1 MEKKRLCH
9 SFFKRPWRKI
19 LVIMK
24 LFFLLTCC
32 FTLSLSA
39 NSLAQ
44 QERVSLKMKNVGVE
58 KLFDEVQRQ
67 TKLYFLF
74 NIEQVKQLG
83 KISLDVNNETVES
96 VLMSVFKNSDLTYVF
111 NGNMIVVR
119 PRDAQDDKEVKKI
132 VITGK
137 VSDAKKQPLPGVT
150 VQMKGVAI
158 GTATGHDGKYSL
170 TIPNAP
176 QKFTLVYSFVGMLTQ
191 EVVYAGKDTI
201 DVVMKEDVKAL
212 EDVVVTGFMNIRN
225 SSFTGNAVTVK
236 KEDLLKV
243 SKTNVIKALQT
254 FDPSFRIKE
263 NNRWGSDPN
272 ALPEVYIRGESGLGV
287 KQLDRDALSKSNLV
301 DNPNLPTFIM
311 DGFEVSVS
319 KLYDM
324 DPNRIESIT
333 ILKDATATALY
344 GSRAANG
351 VVIITTIPP
360 KAGKLNIDYSIVG
373 DITFPDL
380 TDYHLLNAKE
390 KLEVERLAGCYDFDK
405 NNDGYTDKYT
415 LDKEYSNKLA
425 NVVKGVDTYWLA
437 KPLQTVFNHSHS
449 LYIDG
454 GSESV
459 RFGIELQYANQDGV
473 MKGSLRDRMG
483 AGVSLAYNYKTFL
496 VKNTVTYQRVRTK
509 ESPYGNFAAFAK
521 QLPYDK
527 YKDEDGVYNPTMK
540 YWGRGS
546 DSRRVN
552 PMYEPS
558 LNNFNKGSSEEFIN
572 NLSVNWNIIDGL
584 LLKGQLSL
592 TKTIG
597 NTKRFYDPLSQQSAN
612 LNILS
617 LKNVNSG
624 TLYLDNNDGFS
635 VDMNA
640 TLSFNK
646 ALNGHMINALTGI
659 SVQEDKSKSNGATYI
674 GFPSG
679 TLSSP
684 EYAKEMYQ
692 KTRFNESTKRL
703 VGFLFSLNYSYK
715 DIYLLDASV
724 RMDGSSTFGSDQRF
738 APFWSFGLGVNLHK
752 YNFIQS
758 LGFVDQLKLR
768 ASYGQ
773 IGKVN
778 FPAYAA
784 RSTYDIATDEW
795 YKTGLS
801 TRLKALGNKNL
812 TWETTNTFDIGA
824 ELSLFGDLLYVKGSY
839 YDKRTIDLVNDV
851 TVPTSTGFTSYRD
864 NVGEVSNKGY
874 EFDVRVSAYQT
885 KDWSVI
891 FNFNLAHNK
900 NRIEKI
906 SESLRAYNERVQE
919 MFSKQLAFN
928 DPDKELQSQ
937 PFLQYVEGGSLNSIF
952 GVRSQGINP
961 ADGQEVFVSRNGQLT
976 KVWAASD
983 QVALGTSEPKAQG
996 TFGFNIVYKQFSL
1009 FTNFMYETGGQRY
1022 NQTLVDKVENVNVYT
1037 DNVDERVLTS
1047 RWTKPGDKAKYKSLV
1062 VGRNVVEQTKPT
1074 SRFVQDYNVLSW
1086 NSLELGYDLPS
1097 SITNKLNLSMLRF
1110 SFGMNDIW
1118 HLSSVKQERGTSYPF
1133 ARTVTF
1139 SIKVSL

>member
-1 MEKKRLCH
+1 MKKNRLCH

-58 KLFDEVQRQ
+58 RLFDEVQRQ

-96 VLMSVFKNSDLTYVF
+96 VLMSVFKDSGLTYVF

-119 PRDAQDDKEVKKI
+119 PRDSQENKEIKKI

-137 VSDAKKQPLPGVT
+137 VSDEKRQPLPGVT

-158 GTATGHDGKYSL
+158 GTSTDHDGKYSL
-170 TIPNAP
+170 TIPSAP
-176 QKFTLVYSFVGMLTQ
+176 EKFMLVYSFVGMVTQ
-191 EVVYAGKDTI
+191 EITYAGKDTI
-201 DVVMKEDVKAL
+201 NVVMKEDVETL
-212 EDVVVTGFMNIRN
+212 EDVVVTGYSNIRN

-243 SKTNVIKALQT
+243 SKTNVIKALQS

-272 ALPEVYIRGESGLGV
+272 ALPEVYIRGESGIGV
-287 KQLDRDALSKSNLV
+287 KQLDANALSKSNLV

-351 VVIITTIPP
+351 VVIITTVPP
-360 KAGKLNIDYSIVG
+360 KAGQLNIDYNFVG
-373 DITFPDL
+373 DVTFPDL
-380 TDYHLLNAKE
+380 TDYNLLNAKE
-390 KLEVERLAGCYDFDK
+390 KLEVERLAGCFEKDPEDL
-405 NNDGYTDKYT
+405 YTSEYT
-415 LDKEYSNKLA
+415 LKKEYNQKLA
-425 NVVKGVDTYWLA
+425 NVTKGVDTYWLG
-437 KPLQTVFNHSHS
+437 KPLQTVFNHKHS
-449 LYIDG
+449 LYVDG
-454 GSESV
+454 GGENL
-459 RFGIELQYANQDGV
+459 RFGLELLYANQDGV
-473 MKGSLRDRMG
+473 MKGSLRDRIG
-483 AGVSLAYNYKTFL
+483 AGLSLQYTYKSFM
-496 VKNTVTYQRVRTK
+496 VKNQVSYQRVKSK
-509 ESPYGNFAAFAK
+509 ESPYGNFADFAK
-521 QLPYDK
+521 QLPYDV
-527 YKDEDGVYNPTMK
+527 YKDEEGQYLTTMRN
-540 YWGRGS
+540 WGTGS
-546 DSRRVN
+546 EANKVN

-558 LNNFNKGSSEEFIN
+558 LNNFDKTSSDEFIN
-572 NLSVNWNIIDGL
+572 NLSIHWNILDGL

-592 TKTIG
+592 TKSM
-597 NTKRFYDPLSQQSAN
+597 NESRRFYDPLSQQSGN
-612 LNILS
+612 LNRFS
-617 LKNVNSG
+617 LDNLVSG
-624 TLYLDNNDGFS
+624 TLYLGHSNSLNW
-635 VDMNA
+635 DMNA
-640 TLSFNK
+640 TLSYNK
-646 ALNGHMINALTGI
+646 ALDSHMVNALVGI
-659 SVQEDKSKSNGATYI
+659 SMQENQSKSDNATYV

-679 TLSSP
+679 ALSAP
-684 EYAKEMYQ
+684 EYAKEMYN
-692 KTRFNESTKRL
+692 KTTFSESTKRL
-703 VGFLFSLNYSYK
+703 VGFLFSLNYSFK
-715 DIYLLDASV
+715 EIYLLDASV
-724 RMDGSSTFGSDQRF
+724 RIDGSSAFGDDKRF

-752 YNFIQS
+752 YEFMQNVA
-758 LGFVDQLKLR
+758 FVDQLKIR
-768 ASYGQ
+768 GSYGQ
-773 IGKVN
+773 TGKAN

-784 RSTYDIATDEW
+784 RTTYLTSTDKW

-801 TRLKALGNKNL
+801 TKLQALGNSKL
-812 TWETTNTFDIGA
+812 TWETTNSFDIGA
-824 ELSLFGDLLYVKGSY
+824 EVTLFDNFLYVKGSY
-839 YDKRTIDLVNDV
+839 YNKRTIDLINDV

-864 NVGEVSNKGY
+864 NIGEVSNKGY
-874 EFDVRVSAYQT
+874 EFDVRISAFQN
-885 KDWSVI
+885 KDLSVI
-891 FNFNLAHNK
+891 FNANLAHNK

-906 SESLRAYNERVQE
+906 SESLKAYNQRVRDQFE
-919 MFSKQLAFN
+919 EELMYN
-928 DPDKELQSQ
+928 DPDKALQTQ
-937 PFLQYVEGGSLNSIF
+937 PFLQYEEGGSLSSIW
-952 GVRSQGINP
+952 GVRSLGINP
-961 ADGQEVFVSRNGQLT
+961 ADGQEVYLNRQGVRTN
-976 KVWAASD
+976 VWSASD
-983 QVALGTSEPKAQG
+983 QVALGTTEPTVQG

-1009 FTNFMYETGGQRY
+1009 YTNFMYEAGGQRY

-1037 DNVDERVLTS
+1037 DNVDKRVLSS
-1047 RWTKPGDKAKYKSLV
+1047 RWKKPGDVAKYKSLV
-1062 VGRNVVEQTKPT
+1062 TGRSPVESTKPT
-1074 SRFVQDYNVLSW
+1074 SRFVQDYNMLSW

-1097 SITNKLNLSMLRF
+1097 DITNKLRVSMVRF
-1110 SFGMNDIW
+1110 TCGMSDIL

-1139 SIKVSL
+1139 SLKVSL

>member
-1 MEKKRLCH
+1 
-9 SFFKRPWRKI
+9 
-19 LVIMK
+19 MK

-119 PRDAQDDKEVKKI
+119 PRDTQENKEIKKI

-137 VSDAKKQPLPGVT
+137 VSDEKKQPLPGVT

-158 GTATGHDGKYSL
+158 GTATDHDGKYSL

-176 QKFTLVYSFVGMLTQ
+176 KKFTLVYSFVGMVTQ
-191 EVVYAGKDTI
+191 EVIYAGKDTI
-201 DVVMKEDVKAL
+201 NVVMKEDVATL
-212 EDVVVTGFMNIRN
+212 EDVVVTGYMNIRN

-243 SKTNVIKALQT
+243 SKTNVIKALQA

-287 KQLDRDALSKSNLV
+287 RQLDADALSKSNLK

-351 VVIITTIPP
+351 VVVITTVPP
-360 KAGKLNIDYSIVG
+360 KAGKLNIDYSFVG

-380 TDYHLLNAKE
+380 SDYHLLDAKG
-390 KLEVERLAGCYDFDK
+390 KLETERLAGCYDLAVAD
-405 NNDGYTDKYT
+405 DGYTDQYT
-415 LDKEYSNKLA
+415 LDKEYNEKLA
-425 NVVKGVDTYWLA
+425 NVTKGVDTYWLS
-437 KPLQTVFNHSHS
+437 KPLQTVFNHTHS
-449 LYIDG
+449 LYVDG
-454 GSESV
+454 GNESV

-483 AGVSLAYNYKTFL
+483 AGVSLSYNYKTFL

-509 ESPYGNFAAFAK
+509 ESPFGNFADFAK
-521 QLPYDK
+521 QLPYDT
-527 YKDEDGVYNPTMK
+527 YKDENGVYHPTMK

-546 DSRRVN
+546 ESNRVN

-558 LNNFNKGSSEEFIN
+558 LHNFDKGASEEFIN
-572 NLSVNWNIIDGL
+572 NLSINWNIIDGL

-592 TKTIG
+592 TKTM
-597 NTKRFYDPLSQQSAN
+597 NHSKRFYDPLSKQRAN
-612 LNILS
+612 LNQLTLDDKNSSNNLS
-617 LKNVNSG
+617 LG
-624 TLYLDNNDGFS
+624 TLYLNNDDSFS
-635 VDMNA
+635 LDMNA
-640 TLSFNK
+640 TLSYNK
-646 ALNGHMINALTGI
+646 ALNGHMINALAGV
-659 SVQEDKSKSNGATYI
+659 SVKEDKSKANNATYI

-684 EYAKEMYQ
+684 QYAKEMLQ
-692 KTRFNESTKRL
+692 KTGFSESTKRL
-703 VGFLFSLNYSYK
+703 VGFLLSVNYSYQ

-724 RMDGSSTFGSDQRF
+724 RFDGSSTFGSDQRF

-752 YNFIQS
+752 YDFIQS
-758 LGFVDQLKLR
+758 LGFVNQLKVR

-773 IGKVN
+773 IGKAN

-784 RSTYDIATDEW
+784 RSTYDIVTDEW
-795 YKTGLS
+795 YKTVS
-801 TRLKALGNKNL
+801 
-812 TWETTNTFDIGA
+812 
-824 ELSLFGDLLYVKGSY
+824 V
-839 YDKRTIDLVNDV
+839 LV
-851 TVPTSTGFTSYRD
+851 
-864 NVGEVSNKGY
+864 
-874 EFDVRVSAYQT
+874 
-885 KDWSVI
+885 
-891 FNFNLAHNK
+891 
-900 NRIEKI
+900 
-906 SESLRAYNERVQE
+906 
-919 MFSKQLAFN
+919 
-928 DPDKELQSQ
+928 
-937 PFLQYVEGGSLNSIF
+937 
-952 GVRSQGINP
+952 
-961 ADGQEVFVSRNGQLT
+961 
-976 KVWAASD
+976 
-983 QVALGTSEPKAQG
+983 
-996 TFGFNIVYKQFSL
+996 
-1009 FTNFMYETGGQRY
+1009 
-1022 NQTLVDKVENVNVYT
+1022 
-1037 DNVDERVLTS
+1037 
-1047 RWTKPGDKAKYKSLV
+1047 
-1062 VGRNVVEQTKPT
+1062 
-1074 SRFVQDYNVLSW
+1074 
-1086 NSLELGYDLPS
+1086 
-1097 SITNKLNLSMLRF
+1097 
-1110 SFGMNDIW
+1110 
-1118 HLSSVKQERGTSYPF
+1118 
-1133 ARTVTF
+1133 
-1139 SIKVSL
+1139 

>member
-1 MEKKRLCH
+1 
-9 SFFKRPWRKI
+9 
-19 LVIMK
+19 MK

-119 PRDAQDDKEVKKI
+119 PRDTQENKEIKKI

-137 VSDAKKQPLPGVT
+137 VSDEKKQPLPGVT

-158 GTATGHDGKYSL
+158 GTATDHDGKYSL

-176 QKFTLVYSFVGMLTQ
+176 KKFTLVYSFVGMVTQ
-191 EVVYAGKDTI
+191 EVIYAGKDTI
-201 DVVMKEDVKAL
+201 NVVMKEDVATL
-212 EDVVVTGFMNIRN
+212 EDVVVTCYMNIRN

-243 SKTNVIKALQT
+243 SKTNVIKALQA

-287 KQLDRDALSKSNLV
+287 RQLDADALSKSNLK

-351 VVIITTIPP
+351 VVVITTVPP
-360 KAGKLNIDYSIVG
+360 KAGKLNIDYSFVG

-380 TDYHLLNAKE
+380 SDYHLLDAKG
-390 KLEVERLAGCYDFDK
+390 KLETERLAGCYDLAVAD
-405 NNDGYTDKYT
+405 DGYTDQYT
-415 LDKEYSNKLA
+415 LDKEYNEKLA
-425 NVVKGVDTYWLA
+425 NVTKGVDTYWLS
-437 KPLQTVFNHSHS
+437 KPLQTVFNHTHS
-449 LYIDG
+449 LYVDG
-454 GSESV
+454 GNESV

-483 AGVSLAYNYKTFL
+483 AGVSLSYNYKTFL

-509 ESPYGNFAAFAK
+509 ESPFGNFADFAK
-521 QLPYDK
+521 QLPYDT
-527 YKDEDGVYNPTMK
+527 YKDENGVYYPTMK
-540 YWGRGS
+540 SWGRGS
-546 DSRRVN
+546 ESNRVN

-558 LNNFNKGSSEEFIN
+558 LHNFDKGASEEFIN
-572 NLSVNWNIIDGL
+572 NLSINWNIIDGL

-592 TKTIG
+592 TKTM
-597 NTKRFYDPLSQQSAN
+597 NHSKRFYDPLSKQRAN
-612 LNILS
+612 LNQLTLDDKNSSNNLS
-617 LKNVNSG
+617 LG
-624 TLYLDNNDGFS
+624 TLYLNNDDSFS
-635 VDMNA
+635 LDMNA
-640 TLSFNK
+640 TLSYNK
-646 ALNGHMINALTGI
+646 ALNGHMINALAGV
-659 SVQEDKSKSNGATYI
+659 SVKEDKSKANNATYI

-684 EYAKEMYQ
+684 QYAKEMLQ
-692 KTRFNESTKRL
+692 KTGFSESTKRL
-703 VGFLFSLNYSYK
+703 VGFLLSVNYSYQ

-724 RMDGSSTFGSDQRF
+724 RFDGSSTFGSDQRF

-752 YNFIQS
+752 YDFIQS
-758 LGFVDQLKLR
+758 LGFVNQLKVR

-773 IGKVN
+773 IGKAN

-784 RSTYDIATDEW
+784 RSTYDIVTDEW
-795 YKTGLS
+795 YKTGIS

-824 ELSLFGDLLYVKGSY
+824 ELSLFNDLLYVKGAY

-851 TVPTSTGFTSYRD
+851 TVPTSTGFSSYRD
-864 NVGEVSNKGY
+864 NVGEISNKGY
-874 EFDVRVSAYQT
+874 EFDVRVAACQT

-906 SESLRAYNERVQE
+906 SESLRAYNERVQK
-919 MFSKQLAFN
+919 MFEENL
-928 DPDKELQSQ
+928 
-937 PFLQYVEGGSLNSIF
+937 
-952 GVRSQGINP
+952 
-961 ADGQEVFVSRNGQLT
+961 
-976 KVWAASD
+976 
-983 QVALGTSEPKAQG
+983 
-996 TFGFNIVYKQFSL
+996 
-1009 FTNFMYETGGQRY
+1009 MYR
-1022 NQTLVDKVENVNVYT
+1022 
-1037 DNVDERVLTS
+1037 
-1047 RWTKPGDKAKYKSLV
+1047 
-1062 VGRNVVEQTKPT
+1062 
-1074 SRFVQDYNVLSW
+1074 
-1086 NSLELGYDLPS
+1086 
-1097 SITNKLNLSMLRF
+1097 
-1110 SFGMNDIW
+1110 
-1118 HLSSVKQERGTSYPF
+1118 
-1133 ARTVTF
+1133 
-1139 SIKVSL
+1139 

>member
-1 MEKKRLCH
+1 MKKNRLCH

-119 PRDAQDDKEVKKI
+119 PRDTQENKEIKKI

-137 VSDAKKQPLPGVT
+137 VSDEKKQPLPGVT

-158 GTATGHDGKYSL
+158 GTATDHDGKYSL

-176 QKFTLVYSFVGMLTQ
+176 KKFTLVYSFVGMVTQ
-191 EVVYAGKDTI
+191 EVIYAGKDTI
-201 DVVMKEDVKAL
+201 NVVMKEDVATL
-212 EDVVVTGFMNIRN
+212 EDVVVTGYMNIRN

-243 SKTNVIKALQT
+243 SKTNVIKALQA

-287 KQLDRDALSKSNLV
+287 RQLDADALSKSNLK

-351 VVIITTIPP
+351 VVVITTVPP
-360 KAGKLNIDYSIVG
+360 KAGKLNIDYSFVG

-380 TDYHLLNAKE
+380 SDYHLLDAKG
-390 KLEVERLAGCYDFDK
+390 KLETERLAGCYDLAVAD
-405 NNDGYTDKYT
+405 DGYTDQYT
-415 LDKEYSNKLA
+415 LDKEYNEKLA
-425 NVVKGVDTYWLA
+425 NVTKGVDTYWLS
-437 KPLQTVFNHSHS
+437 KPLQTVFNHTHS
-449 LYIDG
+449 LYVDG
-454 GSESV
+454 GNESV

-483 AGVSLAYNYKTFL
+483 AGVSLSYNYKTFL
-496 VKNTVTYQRVRTK
+496 VKNTVTYQSVRTK
-509 ESPYGNFAAFAK
+509 ESPFGNFADFAK
-521 QLPYDK
+521 QLPYDT
-527 YKDEDGVYNPTMK
+527 YKDENGVYYPTMK
-540 YWGRGS
+540 SWGRGS
-546 DSRRVN
+546 ESNRVN

-558 LNNFNKGSSEEFIN
+558 LHNFDKGASEEFIN
-572 NLSVNWNIIDGL
+572 NLSINWNIIDGL

-592 TKTIG
+592 TKTM
-597 NTKRFYDPLSQQSAN
+597 NHSKRFYDPLSKQRAN
-612 LNILS
+612 LNQLTLDDKNSSNNLS
-617 LKNVNSG
+617 LG
-624 TLYLDNNDGFS
+624 TLYLNNDDSFS
-635 VDMNA
+635 LDMNA
-640 TLSFNK
+640 TLSYNK
-646 ALNGHMINALTGI
+646 ALNGHMINALAGV
-659 SVQEDKSKSNGATYI
+659 SVKEDKSKANNATYI

-684 EYAKEMYQ
+684 QYAKEMLQ
-692 KTRFNESTKRL
+692 KTGFSESTKRL
-703 VGFLFSLNYSYK
+703 VGFLLSVNYSYQ

-724 RMDGSSTFGSDQRF
+724 RFDGSSTFGSDQRF

-752 YNFIQS
+752 YDFIQS
-758 LGFVDQLKLR
+758 LGFVNQLKVR
-768 ASYGQ
+768 TSYGQ
-773 IGKVN
+773 IGKAN
-778 FPAYAA
+778 FPA
-784 RSTYDIATDEW
+784 
-795 YKTGLS
+795 
-801 TRLKALGNKNL
+801 
-812 TWETTNTFDIGA
+812 
-824 ELSLFGDLLYVKGSY
+824 
-839 YDKRTIDLVNDV
+839 
-851 TVPTSTGFTSYRD
+851 
-864 NVGEVSNKGY
+864 
-874 EFDVRVSAYQT
+874 VR
-885 KDWSVI
+885 
-891 FNFNLAHNK
+891 
-900 NRIEKI
+900 
-906 SESLRAYNERVQE
+906 
-919 MFSKQLAFN
+919 
-928 DPDKELQSQ
+928 
-937 PFLQYVEGGSLNSIF
+937 GSLH
-952 GVRSQGINP
+952 V
-961 ADGQEVFVSRNGQLT
+961 
-976 KVWAASD
+976 
-983 QVALGTSEPKAQG
+983 
-996 TFGFNIVYKQFSL
+996 
-1009 FTNFMYETGGQRY
+1009 
-1022 NQTLVDKVENVNVYT
+1022 
-1037 DNVDERVLTS
+1037 
-1047 RWTKPGDKAKYKSLV
+1047 
-1062 VGRNVVEQTKPT
+1062 
-1074 SRFVQDYNVLSW
+1074 
-1086 NSLELGYDLPS
+1086 
-1097 SITNKLNLSMLRF
+1097 
-1110 SFGMNDIW
+1110 
-1118 HLSSVKQERGTSYPF
+1118 
-1133 ARTVTF
+1133 
-1139 SIKVSL
+1139 